1 MGYDNAEA
9 YVQALQLGID
19 SYTDGIANV
28 GKNLSAS
35 ISTDFLNG
43 VEELTLAGA
52 QSMAG
57 NLNTAFK
64 VAGSEVANTLD
75 DIFVNAGED
84 ADELSAILE
93 GVNWLDPNAIAKL
106 NAEIEEQGLNVDTSS
121 AAWKAYTEAMS
132 NAGMAIGGVQSKFEA
147 LRDTI
152 ASTSDITKDLKT
164 NDIISDEDY
173 EKLLEVNPAIKE
185 MFMVTAEGYRFLGSK
200 GDLNTLLVGNAKENI
215 AGIKEEFATLSKE
228 GEALTKINWFNDD
241 GSKAFSSDRNV
252 AMIADYASDDTSL
265 DGALAYMGVSKES
278 LQEAADYILQF
289 TDEQGNILT
298 DATGFD
304 QSKYD
309 EYVQLT
315 QDVYTELG
323 NIRQQYLD
331 GDFSAE

>member
-9 YVQALQLGID
+9 YVKALQLGID
-19 SYTDGIANV
+19 SYTDGIANI
-28 GKNLSAS
+28 GKNLSTS

-57 NLNTAFK
+57 NLDTAFK

-93 GVNWLDPNAIAKL
+93 GVNWGDPNAIAKL

-173 EKLLEVNPAIKE
+173 EKLLEVNQDVRKELIKRIE
-185 MFMVTAEGYRFLGSK
+185 LQGSVGKKAELELRIF
-200 GDLNTLLVGNAKENI
+200 NENAK
-215 AGIKEEFATLSKE
+215 
-228 GEALTKINWFNDD
+228 KIV
-241 GSKAFSSDRNV
+241 R
-252 AMIADYASDDTSL
+252 L
-265 DGALAYMGVSKES
+265 E
-278 LQEAADYILQF
+278 
-289 TDEQGNILT
+289 
-298 DATGFD
+298 
-304 QSKYD
+304 
-309 EYVQLT
+309 
-315 QDVYTELG
+315 TELKD
-323 NIRQQYLD
+323 YHK
-331 GDFSAE
+331 